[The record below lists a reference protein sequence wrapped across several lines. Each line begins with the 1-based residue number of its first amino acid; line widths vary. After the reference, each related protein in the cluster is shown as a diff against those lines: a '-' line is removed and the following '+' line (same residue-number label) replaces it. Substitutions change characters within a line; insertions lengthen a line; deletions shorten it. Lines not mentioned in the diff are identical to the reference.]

1 MLPAWY
7 GDDSIQKI
15 TSRILESRDEA
26 AMINMTTIL
35 SVVCLGLLVFAGVLL
50 EARRRYLKM
59 RQDQRFCQLSRDAM
73 L

>member
-1 MLPAWY
+1 
-7 GDDSIQKI
+7 
-15 TSRILESRDEA
+15 
-26 AMINMTTIL
+26 MINMTTIL
-35 SVVCLGLLVFAGVLL
+35 SVVCLGLLTFAAVLL